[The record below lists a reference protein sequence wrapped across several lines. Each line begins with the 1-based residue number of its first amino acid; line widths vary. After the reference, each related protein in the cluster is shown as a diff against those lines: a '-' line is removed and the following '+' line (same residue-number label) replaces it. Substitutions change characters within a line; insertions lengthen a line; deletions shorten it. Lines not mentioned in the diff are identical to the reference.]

1 VSLESLLKLDGVSE
15 WYMRIPGAFL
25 ESEIVLKYTFFFF
38 KDRAGEEKTKS
49 INEWMS
55 H

>member
-25 ESEIVLKYTFFFF
+25 ESEIVLKYTFFFL
-38 KDRAGEEKTKS
+38 KTEQGKKRQKAS
-49 INEWMS
+49 MNG
-55 H
+55 